1 MLLFSEKTL
10 ARLTKKKKRY
20 YKWYLRNTRYVRE
33 YYEQLHANKLDD
45 LEEIVNFYNH
55 VWNMKKRENLNLQI
69 SSKEIE
75 SVIKNLQ

>member
-1 MLLFSEKTL
+1 MLE
-10 ARLTKKKKRY
+10 RY
-20 YKWYLRNTRYVRE
+20 YRNSSYIRE

-55 VWNMKKRENLNLQI
+55 VWNMKKRENLNLLS